1 MFRKLRFQMIDDSKK
16 AVWTRCFFC
25 ACQRNRLFDEEGYM
39 PQKSL
44 TAWIETL
51 DKTGLLARYSDEMR
65 ADELPTI
72 MEENP
77 DKAVYVER

>member
-1 MFRKLRFQMIDDSKK
+1 
-16 AVWTRCFFC
+16 
-25 ACQRNRLFDEEGYM
+25 M